1 MILGPRE
8 VKEPAQGHTAI
19 HNICKHFRAEGILIN
34 LILCLTVIFKV
45 KLLLCEEKRLGT
57 LLYES

>member
-8 VKEPAQGHTAI
+8 VKELAQGHTAI
-19 HNICKHFRAEGILIN
+19 HNICKRFRAERILIN

-45 KLLLCEEKRLGT
+45 KLLCEEKRLGA